1 VRIRVS
7 PRVVSVLGP
16 AIINPLARSWRFRFR
31 NRDRWQRLVDGQRP
45 FIFLLWHEALLP
57 LLWHHRSQQIT
68 IVVSEAREGRY
79 LSDYARQIGYRLVA
93 GSSTHGGAR
102 ALLGAIR
109 ALGDGSTIA
118 ITPDGPRGPRR
129 DVKPGVVRAA
139 QRAGAMI
146 LPLHAVTRSA
156 WRLGSWDRMMVPK
169 PFAEVDLGYGEPF
182 AVAQGA
188 EGLAAGLL
196 QCASSL
202 ACVER
207 ELVR

>member
-1 VRIRVS
+1 MKIRVS
-7 PRVVSVLGP
+7 PKLVRVIGP
-16 AIINPLARSWRFRFR
+16 AIIDPLARSWRFRLR
-31 NRDRWQRLVDGQRP
+31 NRERWQRLVDGRKP

-57 LLWHHRSQQIT
+57 LLWQHRRQQIA
-68 IVVSEAREGRY
+68 IVVSEAREGQY
-79 LSDYARQIGYRLVA
+79 LSDYARRIGYHLVP
-93 GSSTHGGAR
+93 GSSTRGGAR

-109 ALGDGSTIA
+109 ALDDGCTIA

-169 PFAEVDLGYGEPF
+169 PFAEIDLGYGEPF
-182 AVAQGA
+182 AVSPGTG
-188 EGLAAGLL
+188 GLEAGLQ
-196 QCASSL
+196 QCASAL
-202 ACVER
+202 ACVEQ
-207 ELVR
+207 ELAS

>member
-1 VRIRVS
+1 VKIRVS
-7 PRVVSVLGP
+7 PNVVRVFAP

-31 NRDRWQRLVDGQRP
+31 NRERWQRLVDGQKP
-45 FIFLLWHEALLP
+45 FIYLLWHEALLP
-57 LLWHHRSQQIT
+57 LLWQHRSQQIT
-68 IVVSEAREGRY
+68 IVVSEGREGQY
-79 LSDYARQIGYRLVA
+79 LSDYARGIGYHLVP

-109 ALGDGSTIA
+109 ALDDGCTIA

-146 LPLHAVTRSA
+146 LPLHAITGSA

-169 PFAEVDLGYGEPF
+169 PFAAVDLGYGEPF
-182 AVAQGA
+182 AVSSGA
-188 EGLAAGLL
+188 GGLEAGLL
-196 QCASSL
+196 QCAAAL
-202 ACVER
+202 ARVEW
-207 ELVR
+207 ELAR